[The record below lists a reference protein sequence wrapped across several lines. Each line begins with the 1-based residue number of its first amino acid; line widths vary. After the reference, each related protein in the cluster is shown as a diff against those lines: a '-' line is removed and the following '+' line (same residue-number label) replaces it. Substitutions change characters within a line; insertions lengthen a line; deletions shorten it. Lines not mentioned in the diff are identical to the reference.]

1 MKVWKYIQLLKDIS
15 GIVIFIWRYIRY
27 SRLQFHFFK
36 LANFT
41 SFQQSQISDII
52 PAILSAEIVIAA
64 SNDWRLQEEIITHFV
79 CFQHLTNSE
88 NIYHKIIPVLLIKL
102 KKAVSRLYKTT
113 S

>member
-1 MKVWKYIQLLKDIS
+1 M
-15 GIVIFIWRYIRY
+15 
-27 SRLQFHFFK
+27 
-36 LANFT
+36 

-52 PAILSAEIVIAA
+52 PAILSAEVVIAA

-102 KKAVSRLYKTT
+102 KRAVSCHIHFFYFSFAGLKIVKIVIVKYFY
-113 S
+113 SFCFCNIDMS

>member
-1 MKVWKYIQLLKDIS
+1 M
-15 GIVIFIWRYIRY
+15 
-27 SRLQFHFFK
+27 
-36 LANFT
+36 

-52 PAILSAEIVIAA
+52 PAILSAEVVIAA

-102 KKAVSRLYKTT
+102 KRAVSCHSHFQVVVFLG
-113 S
+113 